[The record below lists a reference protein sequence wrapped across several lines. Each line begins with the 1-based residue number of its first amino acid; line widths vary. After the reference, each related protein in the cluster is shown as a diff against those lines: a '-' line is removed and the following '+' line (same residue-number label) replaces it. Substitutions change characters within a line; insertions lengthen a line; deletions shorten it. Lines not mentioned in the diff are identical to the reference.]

1 MTRTVEAIY
10 EDKVLKPL
18 SPLEGLQDHQ
28 RVEISVYVP
37 PPKEGLSKLIG
48 TLSAQEAEEMKATIA
63 REFER
68 IDNEW

>member
-1 MTRTVEAIY
+1 MTRTVQAIY

-28 RVEISVYVP
+28 RVEVSVYVP

-48 TLSAQEAEEMKATIA
+48 TLSAQEAEEMKATID

>member
-1 MTRTVEAIY
+1 MTRTIEAIY

-18 SPLEGLQDHQ
+18 SALEGLKDHQ
-28 RVEISVYVP
+28 RVEVSVYVP
-37 PPKEGLSKLIG
+37 PPKEGLSKLVG
-48 TLSAQEAEEMKATIA
+48 TLSASEAEEMKATID

>member
-1 MTRTVEAIY
+1 MTRTVQAIY

-48 TLSAQEAEEMKATIA
+48 TLSAQEAEEMKAAIA
-63 REFER
+63 HEFER